1 MVEGVSI
8 GGGPTWLYLAN
19 NWIGVGLE
27 NFAPPVFPVA
37 SKWNKWAPTHVPAS
51 WVPLID
57 KYFEDSSA
65 HWELGELR
73 VEEGAGLGFGVSM
86 LLLLSVVAAGW
97 CWLRKPKIASPKPP
111 DWVGRLVC
119 IGSWVSLFVSLANLG
134 IAGVARYCTPYYVPA
149 VAGLLLGA
157 GHYSVVRRRWWHAW
171 AWVSFALAAML
182 LVVSQARPLWPA
194 RWALAHLGERFRTSS
209 IGTRVFTV
217 YEVYGD
223 RADAFG
229 PIRKSLPADASP
241 LGLIT
246 FDDPE
251 TSLWRPF
258 GLRRILHVKSIDTGG
273 EVRARGIKYVLV
285 NEQKTGEPFEQW
297 LQRMNGRLLETRELR
312 LRAGKPPFVWHLV
325 ELNPF
330 EAQQK

>member
-1 MVEGVSI
+1 
-8 GGGPTWLYLAN
+8 
-19 NWIGVGLE
+19 
-27 NFAPPVFPVA
+27 
-37 SKWNKWAPTHVPAS
+37 
-51 WVPLID
+51 
-57 KYFEDSSA
+57 
-65 HWELGELR
+65 
-73 VEEGAGLGFGVSM
+73 
-86 LLLLSVVAAGW
+86 
-97 CWLRKPKIASPKPP
+97 
-111 DWVGRLVC
+111 
-119 IGSWVSLFVSLANLG
+119 
-134 IAGVARYCTPYYVPA
+134 
-149 VAGLLLGA
+149 
-157 GHYSVVRRRWWHAW
+157 
-171 AWVSFALAAML
+171 
-182 LVVSQARPLWPA
+182 
-194 RWALAHLGERFRTSS
+194 
-209 IGTRVFTV
+209 
-217 YEVYGD
+217 
-223 RADAFG
+223 AFG